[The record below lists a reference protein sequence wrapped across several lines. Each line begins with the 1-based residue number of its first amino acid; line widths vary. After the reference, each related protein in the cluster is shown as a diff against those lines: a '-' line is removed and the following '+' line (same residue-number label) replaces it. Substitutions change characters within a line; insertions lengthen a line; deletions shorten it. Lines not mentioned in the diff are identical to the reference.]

1 MGKLEMAL
9 ATGVVALSLSAC
21 ASGGSQQAAPNAQ
34 VQQQPTFWGKT
45 EAGYAEAQPG
55 SSASLW
61 TTAPNALLGMRRAKD
76 VGDLLTVMVDM
87 NDQASMQTSLSRNR
101 QTNEQFNISALLGLP
116 QAAGQFLPNGAS
128 LNPGIDYDRTAAL
141 TGNGALNRAEQVTF
155 RLSARVVGV
164 EPNGNLVIAGY
175 QQTQVSDEVRYL
187 TVSGVIRAQD
197 ITRTNAVSYEKIA
210 DANLS
215 YLSRGETMAGI
226 KRGMVPKVLEKVLPF

>member
-1 MGKLEMAL
+1 MGSIENTM
-9 ATGVVALSLSAC
+9 ATGLVALSLTAC
-21 ASGGSQQAAPNAQ
+21 ASSGSAAPTQEVVQVTQPTYYGVTEAAYSQQQ
-34 VQQQPTFWGKT
+34 VST
-45 EAGYAEAQPG
+45 
-55 SSASLW
+55 SASLW

-76 VGDLLTVMVDM
+76 VGDLLTVVVDM
-87 NDQASMQTSLSRNR
+87 NDQASLQTSLSRNR
-101 QTNEQFNISALLGLP
+101 TTNEQFNLGALLGLP
-116 QAAGQFLPNGAS
+116 QWANGVLPGGAS
-128 LNPGIDYDRTAAL
+128 VSPAIDYDRTSGL
-141 TGNGALNRAEQVTF
+141 SGDGAVNRAEQVAF

-197 ITRTNAVSYEKIA
+197 ITRTNTVSYEKIA

-215 YLSRGETMAGI
+215 YLSQGEAMAGI